1 MKTNW
6 LEWERFRY
14 FTLVTMMN
22 ERVKKKVSYLGE
34 YFWEKENEWVSEWVL
49 TNNENKLTRMRDLDI
64 SL

>member
-49 TNNENKLTRMRDLDI
+49 TNNENKLTKMRDLDI